1 MSERGWVPWND
12 GQWGRPERNRAEVT
26 ELRNKICKK
35 LKEIK
40 KLKDEIDN
48 HKREIDALEEGR
60 VVKTR

>member
-1 MSERGWVPWND
+1 MIEWND
-12 GQWGRPERNRAEVT
+12 ARWCRPKENRAEVT
-26 ELRNKICKK
+26 KLRNEICKK